1 MFSFDTGAVRVAEVF
16 GLRFGLGVRLLATD
30 SRVPAWSVNGMIF
43 DFLALVCL
51 LWQRR
56 LLLNPSSVRIAKA
69 AKIIQL
75 QASIRGMCV
84 IANRAV
90 ISRMRDAFERYKV
103 EQTKL
108 ILRSIE
114 LQRNGRRGLRDDAE
128 TAKKFSAS
136 FNQFNRALN
145 PTTEQAV
152 EEADAITESE
162 EDELRSQLHIS
173 DEEETDD
180 AGGTE
185 TPYRK
190 STSFSLG
197 ALSRSMTGFLPWA
210 RRSEMG
216 ESGNQVPNKA
226 VSEPAAAL
234 GEPGVTADR
243 TPTKLTPQHMRQS
256 ASTSALDT
264 LANEE
269 AGFHTLPSP
278 SFSSAVDRAAARRR
292 SRIGDSSRS
301 PVHELSIEE
310 ERGNGT
316 DHTTT
321 DDEDEDEDKSGE
333 RSRAAATAGESK
345 TEGDK
350 GGGEDTK
357 AKEAGK
363 CQRMCSR

>member
-1 MFSFDTGAVRVAEVF
+1 MFSFDNDAVRVAEVF

-75 QASIRGMCV
+75 QASVRGMCV

-90 ISRMRDAFERYKV
+90 VSRMRDAFERYKV

-128 TAKKFSAS
+128 TATKFSAN
-136 FNQFNRALN
+136 FNQFSRALD

-152 EEADAITESE
+152 EEEADAITRSE

-173 DEEETDD
+173 DDD
-180 AGGTE
+180 ENDEAANTE
-185 TPYRK
+185 ASKRK

-210 RRSEMG
+210 RRGETG
-216 ESGNQVPNKA
+216 ESGDQVPNQA
-226 VSEPAAAL
+226 VSEPSAS
-234 GEPGVTADR
+234 GEPEVTADQ
-243 TPTKLTPQHMRQS
+243 TPNSSPRRVRQS

-264 LANEE
+264 LAKEE
-269 AGFHTLPSP
+269 GDFRTLPS
-278 SFSSAVDRAAARRR
+278 SSVSSAVGRASARRR
-292 SRIGDSSRS
+292 SRVREDSHS

-310 ERGNGT
+310 ERGDGT

-321 DDEDEDEDKSGE
+321 DDEDEDEDKSDE
-333 RSRAAATAGESK
+333 RSRAAATAEESK
-345 TEGDK
+345 TEEGQ
-350 GGGEDTK
+350 GGGMDTEAEK
-357 AKEAGK
+357 AGK
-363 CQRMCSR
+363 CKRMCSR